1 MCGQLAGAIYGRS
14 AVPAP
19 LLDQLRTWDHDEAA
33 LRALLLWD
41 AAHDPPA
48 KKESLKRPRDE

>member
-1 MCGQLAGAIYGRS
+1 M
-14 AVPAP
+14 PAP
-19 LLDQLRTWDHDEAA
+19 LLDQLRTWDRDEAA

-41 AAHDPPA
+41 AAHDPSE